1 MIDWLSAVDALA
13 LLGTRPQTLYAN
25 VSRGRIKAKPDPKDP
40 RRSLYRGDDVRRL
53 AQRGAG
59 RRKQES
65 VAAEAIRWGEPV
77 MQTSI
82 STIADGALLY
92 RGENAAGLAVWAT
105 LEDVAGLL
113 WETDPVTPPKTKS
126 NVVTG
131 TGIAGALAILARRA
145 ATDPPSIGRSPQV
158 LKREAASVLADFAA
172 SLAGP
177 QSATDPLHVRL
188 ATAWQRPKSADLLR
202 RALVLLADHEL
213 NASTFAARVTASTGA
228 SLAASCLSGL
238 ATLTGPLH
246 GSAAGAVLSLTDD
259 AQRLGAEAAIS
270 ARLAQGLPLPSF
282 GHPLYPEG
290 DMRAQ
295 HLINHM
301 VLPPLC
307 RELAALGEDVTGD
320 RPNVDF
326 ALAALTVAHDLPR
339 EAPLI
344 IFALARSVGW
354 LAHALEQVS
363 GGELIRPRAR
373 YVGA

>member
-1 MIDWLSAVDALA
+1 MVDWLSAADALA

-25 VSRGRIKAKPDPKDP
+25 VSRGRIKAKPDPRDP
-40 RRSLYRGDDVRRL
+40 RKSLYRGDDVRRL
-53 AQRGAG
+53 AQRGTG
-59 RRKQES
+59 RRKQET
-65 VAAEAIRWGEPV
+65 VATEAIRWGEPV
-77 MQTSI
+77 MQTAL

-92 RGENAAGLAVWAT
+92 RGENAAGLAVWAG

-113 WETDPVTPPKTKS
+113 WETDPIRLPKSKARGS
-126 NVVTG
+126 
-131 TGIAGALAILARRA
+131 GIGDAFAVLARRA
-145 ATDPPSIGRSPQV
+145 ASDPPNIGRSGQV
-158 LKREAASVLADFAA
+158 LKREAASVLADIAA
-172 SLAGP
+172 ALVGAE
-177 QSATDPLHVRL
+177 QVADPLHVRL
-188 ATAWQRPKSADLLR
+188 AAAWQRPRAADLLR

-228 SLAASCLSGL
+228 SLAAACLSGL

-246 GSAAGAVLSLTDD
+246 GSAAGAVLTLADD
-259 AQRLGAEAAIS
+259 AQRHGADAAIN
-270 ARLAQGLPLPSF
+270 ARLAQGFVVPSF
-282 GHPLYPEG
+282 GHPLYPDG
-290 DMRAQ
+290 DTRAQ
-295 HLINHM
+295 HLISHM
-301 VLPPLC
+301 VLPPLF
-307 RELAALGEDVTGD
+307 RDLAAIGEDVTGE

-326 ALAALTVAHDLPR
+326 ALAALTAAHDLPR